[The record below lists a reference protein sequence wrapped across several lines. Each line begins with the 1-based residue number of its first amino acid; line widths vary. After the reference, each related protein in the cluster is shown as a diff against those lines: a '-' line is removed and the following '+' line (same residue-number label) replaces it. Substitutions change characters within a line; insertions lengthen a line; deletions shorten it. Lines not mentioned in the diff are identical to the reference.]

1 MSRENDLSRLMM
13 AGHYPSFTS
22 YLKGREI
29 VAKRKEKV
37 TSMFSSYEEVSS
49 ALREIAEIEMQ
60 AEAIEAEVTKMV
72 NALKEDAQAKL
83 SPIVARKKM
92 LEEHVQLFA
101 EAKKPDDFKEK
112 KSMDLI
118 FGEIG
123 FRTTGGGI
131 TVKSN
136 KATVEAVLALGNNY
150 RHLLITD
157 HKPNKEVLEGL
168 EDDFLKQ
175 IGCSRKKKV
184 DSFWYTVHREKL
196 AEAAAEAV
204 ASAQ

>member
-1 MSRENDLSRLMM
+1 M
-13 AGHYPSFTS
+13 
-22 YLKGREI
+22 
-29 VAKRKEKV
+29 AKRKEKV
-37 TSMFSSYEEVSS
+37 TSMFGSYDEVRG

-60 AEAIEAEVTKMV
+60 AESIEAEVTKMV

-83 SPIVARKKM
+83 APIIARKKM

-101 EAKKPDDFKEK
+101 EAKKTDDFKDK
-112 KSMDLI
+112 KSMDLV

-123 FRTTGGGI
+123 FRTTGGDI

-136 KATVEAVLALGNNY
+136 KATVESVLALGDSY
-150 RHLLITD
+150 RHLLITE

-175 IGCSRKKKV
+175 LGCSRRKKV